1 MRDPETEASAQI
13 LVVVSGLGC
22 PRGGLGSPRHRERRR
37 RTPLKLYLSSYRHGH
52 DPEALRGLVGRSG
65 TAALIFNACDGY
77 GRDRLQKL
85 PRERDD
91 LQQRGFDCEEL
102 DLRLY
107 FDDFDGLC
115 DRVARYDVL
124 WVVGGNAFVLAKAMT
139 ASRFARAVEA
149 PIAEE
154 RLVYAGYSAGTCA
167 TAPDLEG
174 IQLMDDPALRPDGY
188 PASVTATTLAWVP
201 WRIVPH
207 WQSDHPAA
215 RDADRAVEYL
225 LARNLAF
232 KTLRDGQALIVEGG
246 RWRVI

>member
-1 MRDPETEASAQI
+1 M
-13 LVVVSGLGC
+13 
-22 PRGGLGSPRHRERRR
+22 
-37 RTPLKLYLSSYRHGH
+37 
-52 DPEALRGLVGRSG
+52 GRSG

-91 LQQRGFDCEEL
+91 LKQRGFDCEEL

-107 FDDFDGLC
+107 FGDFDGLC
-115 DRVARYDVL
+115 DRLTRYDLL

-139 ASRFARAVEA
+139 VSRFAGAVEGL
-149 PIAEE
+149 IADE
-154 RLVYAGYSAGTCA
+154 RLVYAGYSAGTCV

-174 IQLMDDPALRPDGY
+174 IQLMDDPALLPDGY
-188 PASVTATTLAWVP
+188 PASATATTLAWVP

-215 RDADRAVEYL
+215 RDADLAVEYL

-232 KTLRDGQALIVEGG
+232 RTLRDGQALIVEGG
-246 RWRVI
+246 RSRVI